1 MPKEIKKRWEV
12 MVVVCV
18 CTPCAHDLATRG
30 DGVRLHMGFMESGIS
45 PVSCEG

>member
-1 MPKEIKKRWEV
+1 

-18 CTPCAHDLATRG
+18 CTPCARDLATRG
-30 DGVRLHMGFMESGIS
+30 DGVRLHMGFMESAIS